1 MVWWTDVVV
10 CGSAVVVDGPRVVDV
25 VVCNGCVVVVV
36 DSDDVVWGKEEEV
49 VVEVVVVVVSEAVQ
63 SDKLLIVKCP
73 GAQQVSVEYCLKVKT
88 SPSTTGTES
97 EPVALF
103 C

>member
-1 MVWWTDVVV
+1 M
-10 CGSAVVVDGPRVVDV
+10 VDGSRTVDV
-25 VVCNGCVVVVV
+25 VVCDSCVVVVV
-36 DSDDVVWGKEEEV
+36 DSVDVVWGKEEEV
-49 VVEVVVVVVSEAVQ
+49 VVEVVVVVVAEAVQ

-73 GAQQVSVEYCLKVKT
+73 GAQQVSVEYCLKVKI
-88 SPSTTGTES
+88 SPSTTGIDS